1 MEFWVMTLCVVE
13 MFPCQSSLRQQHN
26 VYGVMYQNI
35 VICFYLSQGQ
45 MVISCGQGKEHSGQM
60 VMSCGQGKE
69 HSGQM
74 VMSCGQG
81 KEHSGP
87 IKDETF
93 MVSKA
98 TVGFQL
104 QINPVSNI
112 KYHYL
117 LINYELGL
125 CFAVTVPTPG
135 NQYTCIKFT

>member
-35 VICFYLSQGQ
+35 VICFYLSQ
-45 MVISCGQGKEHSGQM
+45 GQM

>member
-35 VICFYLSQGQ
+35 VICFYLSQ
-45 MVISCGQGKEHSGQM
+45 
-60 VMSCGQGKE
+60 
-69 HSGQM
+69 GQM